1 MTTKA
6 RASTVE
12 AAGACPRR
20 RDIPKAGHAEA
31 RFAAG
36 ASTARQHRRKQHRKK
51 EDTTMAIV
59 RWDPFRELTA
69 LQGEVNRLFSRV
81 GGGEVSERQSWI
93 PSVDVVEN
101 KDAITLKADLAGMDP
116 DDIHLEVEDNVLT
129 VSGERRFQ
137 EEIEEDKY
145 YRIERRYGSFTRS
158 IALPQGADSE
168 KIDAEYEN
176 GVLVVTVPKVEAVK
190 PKRIT
195 VGVKGLSPE
204 TVEGTGSESAE
215 E

>member
-1 MTTKA
+1 
-6 RASTVE
+6 
-12 AAGACPRR
+12 
-20 RDIPKAGHAEA
+20 
-31 RFAAG
+31 
-36 ASTARQHRRKQHRKK
+36 
-51 EDTTMAIV
+51 MAIV

-81 GGGEVSERQSWI
+81 GGGEVAERQSWI
-93 PSVDVVEN
+93 PSVDVVET

-116 DDIHLEVEDNVLT
+116 NDIHLEVEDNVLT
-129 VSGERRFQ
+129 VSGERRF
-137 EEIEEDKY
+137 EEEVDEEKY
-145 YRIERRYGSFTRS
+145 YRIERRYGSFSRS

-195 VGVKGLSPE
+195 VGLKGASPE